1 MADGL
6 EPNGSSPR
14 AEQGHAELEVD
25 GVAMVRLLGPQDRLL
40 TTLEHQ
46 YPEVEVLVR
55 GNRVN
60 LVGPA
65 DQVQAASKLVA
76 ELVELVRKGVDLGPA
91 EVTTSRRIL
100 ENGGAPAEVLSQ
112 AILTAR
118 GKAIRPKTLGQKAYV
133 DAIDENTITFG
144 IGPAGTG
151 KTYLAMAKAVQAL
164 QRKEVERIILSRP
177 AIEAGERLGFL
188 PGTLT
193 DKIDPTCGRSTTRST
208 R

>member
-60 LVGPA
+60 LDGPN
-65 DQVQAASKLVA
+65 DQVQAASRLVA

-100 ENGGAPAEVLSQ
+100 DKGGAPTEVLSQ

-118 GKAIRPKTLGQKAYV
+118 GKAILEDWATYRPKFRKVMPVEYRR
-133 DAIDENTITFG
+133 
-144 IGPAGTG
+144 
-151 KTYLAMAKAVQAL
+151 AL
-164 QRKEVERIILSRP
+164 QEMERSRMNV
-177 AIEAGERLGFL
+177 AAE
-188 PGTLT
+188 
-193 DKIDPTCGRSTTRST
+193 
-208 R
+208 